1 MKHKYLILSIFLLF
15 IIALISYKLIISKNS
30 TAKVVLVNENNQID
44 NLKEL
49 GVNYFKDLQL
59 LKLDYFEQGQL
70 KKDSM
75 IDYAINYNLMYNQEQ
90 SVIDSNYMKA
100 EIVNNTILSFFNI
113 EKNDFETMDYTNKP
127 IKYKNTQYYK
137 FPDYYYEATILNIS
151 SFITKVNYI
160 SDDIYQVYVTD
171 YVTFPVDN
179 QEFVYGNIKSIIK
192 YNDKKGIYQLIEY
205 KEIEKIEGWR

>member
-15 IIALISYKLIISKNS
+15 IIALISYKLIISKDS

-44 NLKEL
+44 NLKKL
-49 GVNYFKDLQL
+49 AVNYFEDLQRL
-59 LKLDYFEQGQL
+59 ELDYFEQDQL

-75 IDYAINYNLMYNQEQ
+75 IDFAINYNFMYNREQ
-90 SVIDSNYMKA
+90 SVTDHNYIKS

-113 EKNDFETMDYTNKP
+113 HKNDFESMDYTNKP

-160 SDDIYQVYVTD
+160 DGDIYDIYLTD
-171 YVTFPVDN
+171 YVTFPDN
-179 QEFVYGNIKSIIK
+179 QEFVFANIKSIIK